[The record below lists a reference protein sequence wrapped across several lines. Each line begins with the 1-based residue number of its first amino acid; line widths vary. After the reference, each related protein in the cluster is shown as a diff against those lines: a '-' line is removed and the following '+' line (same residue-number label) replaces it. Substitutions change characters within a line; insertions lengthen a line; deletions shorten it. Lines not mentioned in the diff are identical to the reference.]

1 MQNQDCLTQL
11 VQDAQRFIMYH
22 KGVIESY
29 PLQTYISAL
38 LFSPT
43 GSLVRQQFQHEEPK
57 GITVSPAMSD
67 SWSACLQTLE
77 GHSMEVTS
85 VAFSHDSARLASA
98 SGDRTVKIWDAR
110 SGACLQTLE
119 GHSSGVWSVAFS
131 HDSTRLASA
140 SSDRTVKIWD
150 ARSGACLQTLQVSKH
165 LENVSFDSTGSFL
178 HTAIGTIALQSAEG
192 SSMTDVTESEQPL
205 NVAISLSPD
214 SIWIKHNS
222 ENLLWVPSEYRPS
235 RSSVSET
242 TIGAINGS
250 GRVWF
255 CRINV

>member
-77 GHSMEVTS
+77 GHSSQVTS

-98 SGDRTVKIWDAR
+98 SRDN
-110 SGACLQTLE
+110 
-119 GHSSGVWSVAFS
+119 
-131 HDSTRLASA
+131 
-140 SSDRTVKIWD
+140 TVKIWD

-192 SSMTDVTESEQPL
+192 SSMADVTESEQPL

-242 TIGAINGS
+242 TIGASNGS